1 MKRTHKPY
9 SEELHKLLGKVSSN
23 ILNARAAMAK
33 LVLERSE
40 GMDGNDSER
49 AKQLFEQAAE
59 FEQEVAMLLESEGH
73 HEDVYI
79 SLVSAASCYQ
89 NAERYDKALL
99 LFQQALAR
107 PEMPGKLRSE
117 VELLSKSCEIA
128 IMKVVHKVI

>member
-9 SEELHKLLGKVSSN
+9 GKELQQLLGKASNN

-33 LVLERSE
+33 I
-40 GMDGNDSER
+40 DDNNSER
-49 AKQLFEQAAE
+49 AKQFFERAAE
-59 FEQEVAMLLESEGH
+59 FEQEAAMRLEAEGH

-107 PEMPGKLRSE
+107 PEMPPKLRAKIK
-117 VELLSKSCEIA
+117 LLSKHCSMREE
-128 IMKVVHKVI
+128 V